1 MNQNGKELLWFF
13 DFPFKDGFNMNRLFI
28 FIRGNKEIWYDTEKL
43 TWYDRLLD
51 KNKKAYNVDFT
62 GASSLKKK
70 KKLVLQVELRIWM
83 TLML

>member
-1 MNQNGKELLWFF
+1 
-13 DFPFKDGFNMNRLFI
+13 MNRLFI

-70 KKLVLQVELRIWM
+70 TKKKLVLQVELRIWM